1 MAHNGVREKD
11 VGILCFRNQGL
22 PMKGIIKA
30 RWSDFH
36 VREVSQNG
44 ELARLE
50 TFEPPVLP
58 KVQEEPVLEIKSVF
72 TVEELEKLNNL
83 LENKNNTE
91 TEVILDCKD
100 SKEARTAIHK
110 EIRRSFPKLESATHN
125 GENKIIV
132 TRPRGGK
139 NSRKDKRKDQIKY
152 NYRFILWKEF
162 MESGVALGHIC
173 RVLRCN
179 QNAFHMAGTKDK
191 RAVTVQFVSTY
202 VEPKR
207 LLSANKQLRNIK
219 LGNIEI
225 HKGEHLKL
233 GDLKANL
240 FKLVIRDV
248 KVEETDEPAEKRS
261 KMSLE
266 SVLENSAASIK
277 RDGFLNYFGLQR
289 FGSSS
294 VMTHTVGVEI
304 LKENYAEAI
313 DLILSPRDEA
323 KHKSFLI
330 PMRETWADTKNAQ
343 KSLQLLS
350 KKQCPE
356 AKLLF
361 GLKDNPKDFVG
372 ALGRL
377 PRTLRQMYVHAVQSF
392 IWNRLASE
400 RITIGNEIQI
410 GDIVQPDGTQDER
423 LNVKEI
429 TAENI
434 GEYTLDDV
442 VITMPGFD
450 VQYSPIL
457 TESLEK
463 ILGELELTHESFAGS
478 VKDYRLPGAYRK
490 LIARPENLETE
501 IFLNQDDE
509 ENLIKS
515 ERDTLPALLENDY
528 TGPHHNVQTERKESR
543 KEPNGKTAVVVS
555 FQLPTASYA
564 TMIVR
569 ELLHNDE
576 SK

>member
-1 MAHNGVREKD
+1 MTDFRSILIVR
-11 VGILCFRNQGL
+11 
-22 PMKGIIKA
+22 
-30 RWSDFH
+30 S
-36 VREVSQNG
+36 
-44 ELARLE
+44 
-50 TFEPPVLP
+50 
-58 KVQEEPVLEIKSVF
+58 IKSLMF
-72 TVEELEKLNNL
+72 
-83 LENKNNTE
+83 
-91 TEVILDCKD
+91 
-100 SKEARTAIHK
+100 
-110 EIRRSFPKLESATHN
+110 
-125 GENKIIV
+125 II
-132 TRPRGGK
+132 
-139 NSRKDKRKDQIKY
+139 NFY
-152 NYRFILWKEF
+152 Y
-162 MESGVALGHIC
+162 
-173 RVLRCN
+173 
-179 QNAFHMAGTKDK
+179 
-191 RAVTVQFVSTY
+191 STY
-202 VEPKR
+202 F
-207 LLSANKQLRNIK
+207 LSTS
-219 LGNIEI
+219 
-225 HKGEHLKL
+225 KGEHLKL

-410 GDIVQPDGTQDER
+410 GDIGWV
-423 LNVKEI
+423 
-429 TAENI
+429 
-434 GEYTLDDV
+434 
-442 VITMPGFD
+442 
-450 VQYSPIL
+450 
-457 TESLEK
+457 
-463 ILGELELTHESFAGS
+463 
-478 VKDYRLPGAYRK
+478 
-490 LIARPENLETE
+490 
-501 IFLNQDDE
+501 
-509 ENLIKS
+509 
-515 ERDTLPALLENDY
+515 
-528 TGPHHNVQTERKESR
+528 
-543 KEPNGKTAVVVS
+543 
-555 FQLPTASYA
+555 
-564 TMIVR
+564 
-569 ELLHNDE
+569 
-576 SK
+576 